1 MKYEQLRFKEA
12 LVIRYTNGKANGS
25 MCLKADYPGFEEIR
39 DETISA
45 LTKQN
50 FEVKCEPVL
59 YFDDSELEQYFKI

>member
-1 MKYEQLRFKEA
+1 MKYKQLRFKEA
-12 LVIRYTNGKANGS
+12 LVIRYTNDKAKGS
-25 MCLKADYPGFEEIR
+25 MCLKADYPGFKEIR

-59 YFDDSELEQYFKI
+59 YFDDFELEQYFKI

>member
-1 MKYEQLRFKEA
+1 MKHEQLRFKEA
-12 LVIRYTNGKANGS
+12 LIIRYTNGKANGS
-25 MCLKADYPGFEEIR
+25 MCLKADYPGFKEIR

-50 FEVKCEPVL
+50 FEVKYESVL